1 MNSTCRQAT
10 NPLTG
15 EELVVRDV
23 INETVDTTRLS
34 VLRALGTLGNPTT
47 RTDITD
53 HAEISRQAVSNHLA
67 VLRDRG
73 FVRNH
78 ETEIKSTA
86 GGLLL
91 LDVIETCLK
100 TIPLQ
105 ELAFLTRSDH
115 PISILQTLK
124 DESYRLTDLN
134 TAVGDPPSQPTIR
147 RVLGDLLEYGWTE
160 DHGGNHR
167 ITTAGREAL
176 NAYRELSLA
185 VQQLIEKAPWLQ
197 RLPPEDATFPI
208 HSLADAKLIVSNP
221 ANPGSVLSTVFNLY
235 DRDTSRFRGLCSIY
249 HPVLFSAYRTAYELL
264 NFSIDSEII
273 FDWPTFVKIANTS
286 KTHYILDSLDLSDY
300 DIYTLDFAHTLGIGI
315 YDDRRV
321 AIGAYNEAGSGN
333 HVAMIISSNNELV
346 DWGIGLYDSYLEQST
361 HADKIDLSR

>member
-34 VLRALGTLGNPTT
+34 VLRALCSLGNPTT
-47 RTDITD
+47 RTDITT

-78 ETEIKSTA
+78 ETVIKFTA

-91 LDVIETCLK
+91 LDVIETCLQ

-115 PISILQTLK
+115 PLNILQELK
-124 DESYRLTDLN
+124 DESYRLTDLH
-134 TAVGDPPSQPTIR
+134 AVVGDPPSQPTIR
-147 RVLGDLLEYGWTE
+147 RVLGDLIEFGWTE
-160 DHGGNHR
+160 DQGGKQK
-167 ITTAGREAL
+167 ITTAGQDAL
-176 NAYRELSLA
+176 NEYRKLSLA

-208 HSLADAKLIVSNP
+208 HALVGAKLIVSNP

-273 FDWPTFVKIANTS
+273 FDWPTFVKIANTND
-286 KTHYILDSLDLSDY
+286 THYILDSLDLSDY
-300 DIYTLDFAHTLGIGI
+300 DIYALDYAHTLGIGI

-321 AIGAYNEAGSGN
+321 AIGAYNESGNGN
-333 HVAMIISSNNELV
+333 HVAMIISSNEKLV
-346 DWGIGLYDSYLEQST
+346 DWGIGLYDSYREQSI
-361 HADKIDLSR
+361 HATKIDLKR